1 MKDKRAFMNLLKHL
15 LMLGMLLLSWT
26 VHASENFAIS
36 TIDDHLYVVTGPAG
50 NNLVA
55 ADADGLILVDGV
67 PEQYALE
74 YLGFVREETGVD
86 TIKTLIISHWHPE
99 ITGLNAIIGEQGI
112 EIIAHENTRQWLGT
126 TIRERGE
133 KILHTS
139 LPKKQLPTRTFY
151 WGTIDVPFRGDRIE
165 IGYLPQAHT
174 DGDLY
179 VRVIGAD
186 VLYTGPAIR
195 SDGWSVV
202 DVATNGFI
210 GGLMDAHDSLSR
222 MIGENTVIVP
232 ASGPIMGKVEFDE
245 QVAMY
250 KGINTEMIAL
260 LRQSRGPDEVLVAN
274 PAKGLKPEWGD
285 PADFLDQGFRSF
297 YGHLRN
303 GRHIGGGFP

>member
-1 MKDKRAFMNLLKHL
+1 MNLLKHL

-99 ITGLNAIIGEQGI
+99 ITGINAIIGEQGI

-139 LPKKQLPTRTFY
+139 LPKNQLPTRTFY

-186 VLYTGPAIR
+186 VLYTGPAIH

-232 ASGPIMGKVEFDE
+232 ASGPIMDKVEFDE